1 MGESIKVMVER
12 LIRENKVMFF
22 GKSYCPYCKNAKSVL
37 SAKGVQFKA
46 YEIDLEQK
54 GAEVQDYLQ
63 QKTGQRTVPNI
74 FINTQ
79 HLGGALRT
87 SEESPTK
94 SFKKMDSPPP
104 NTAKPTWLNQLPDHS
119 IFELNEQEY
128 LEWCQQAQAA
138 AAHEKESNKTTSADS
153 LSNSRGSLAARF
165 SYGGASLKPTNSS
178 TWTPPAESTKDSF
191 GLEDLN
197 EEYQKAY
204 QGVSCMA
211 TRGQDLYVAVGR
223 QVRYASLE
231 ELKRGVEHRGREA
244 AIQYI
249 DQHQHKVLTIQEV
262 DFDIR
267 RLVLNQDG
275 KLLAIVGDGKIVI
288 ATLSKA
294 IKRDPKPIVKCKSF
308 ALGKFYHIN
317 KGDSKVVKV
326 LWHPLS
332 KGFTHLVVLTHDGT
346 LRMYDVAVDI
356 NEPEQVF
363 SFRADGVSAGGYGME
378 VQVAASFCF
387 GSKHSPWG
395 QLAVYG
401 LTQDGDLYMICPVM
415 PQTCVMEETDLDEIR
430 HEIEESASEDYF
442 ETAWIKKNWI
452 TKVTE
457 SVERHPFADDLVIVQ
472 NPTLRS
478 GKASRQGPFL
488 YKPAPVELDDD
499 DNRAYDILCLEN
511 EVAEVFAMAH
521 SSGKVDIC
529 IALDR
534 PSGHWSL
541 PSKPKGRGAYGLDN
555 DEDQTLPEVCVYE
568 SVDLGLLKVFATT
581 TTPPG
586 GGYGLTETRMGI
598 PNRPALVADTM
609 YGDTFFVYHEAGAHC
624 ISIRPWLDELTAI
637 YESGSSSQQHAA
649 QMNKFFASKIKSV
662 VGSVLNTRPTKASPP
677 APVIGLCVVTDAYLD
692 YSVLLLTS
700 SLQLVGFEMTPRPRT
715 TTAIA
720 ATSSPA
726 TLQGSS
732 GTSRS
737 STTYQVS
744 LDEPLFEKRGGLMSL
759 NGLPV
764 MPKVVLPPGVGS
776 AKIVVTEE
784 NLQFL
789 GQMVQDVRESLR
801 EVFTACDLA
810 QLRLTAQEA
819 EYTRQQN
826 AVQRT
831 NDHIKSTLRPKI
843 QQQVDRLDA
852 QIERQN
858 ALMAR
863 ADGLLQKAMESR
875 EPALNPAEK
884 EWVEYVSRMKDVVE
898 YLNEKR
904 NRVRDHYE
912 IYKWQ
917 LAEIKEQLAAG
928 REVNESQL
936 TTPPGIPRPKY
947 ALSWAQRQS
956 PTDLANRRPVVRF
969 GEAQTK
975 PLENALAGQMGKL
988 DQTTKM
994 VKELESR
1001 MHGLGINK

>member
-1 MGESIKVMVER
+1 
-12 LIRENKVMFF
+12 
-22 GKSYCPYCKNAKSVL
+22 
-37 SAKGVQFKA
+37 
-46 YEIDLEQK
+46 
-54 GAEVQDYLQ
+54 
-63 QKTGQRTVPNI
+63 
-74 FINTQ
+74 
-79 HLGGALRT
+79 
-87 SEESPTK
+87 
-94 SFKKMDSPPP
+94 MDSPP

-138 AAHEKESNKTTSADS
+138 KTHEKEANKTTTATQNNV
-153 LSNSRGSLAARF
+153 LNNSSGNGSLASRF
-165 SYGGASLKPTNSS
+165 SFGAVAAPKAPTT
-178 TWTPPAESTKDSF
+178 TWTPQPEPVKDSF
-191 GLEDLN
+191 GLDDLN

-211 TRGQDLYVAVGR
+211 IRGQDLYVAVGR
-223 QVRYASLE
+223 QIRYASLE

-244 AIQYI
+244 AIEFI
-249 DQHQHKVLTIQEV
+249 DERQHKVLTVQDV

-288 ATLSKA
+288 ATLSKS
-294 IKRDPKPIVKCKSF
+294 IKRDPKPVVKCKSF
-308 ALGKFYHIN
+308 VLGKFYHIN
-317 KGDSKVVKV
+317 KGDSKVTKV

-332 KGFTHLVVLTHDGT
+332 KGFTHLVVLTHDGS

-363 SFRADGVSAGGYGME
+363 SFRAEGVAAGGYGLE
-378 VQVAASFCF
+378 ALQAASFCF
-387 GSKHSPWG
+387 GSKYSPWG

-415 PQTCVMEETDLDEIR
+415 PKVCVMEKADLDEIR
-430 HEIEESASEDYF
+430 DQIEESASE
-442 ETAWIKKNWI
+442 ESAEIAWVKKNWI

-457 SVERHPFADDLVIVQ
+457 SAQSHPFADALVIVQ
-472 NPTLRS
+472 NPTLRT
-478 GKASRQGPFL
+478 GQVSRQGPFL
-488 YKPAPVELDDD
+488 YKPAPIELDDD

-511 EVAEVFAMAH
+511 EAAEVLVMAH

-534 PSGHWSL
+534 PTGHWTL
-541 PSKPKGRGAYGLDN
+541 PPKANVRGTFGLGD
-555 DEDQTLPEVCVYE
+555 DENYLLPEVCVYE
-568 SVDLGLLKVFATT
+568 SIDLGLLKVFATT

-586 GGYGLTETRMGI
+586 GGYGLTETRMSI

-609 YGDTFFVYHEAGAHC
+609 YGDTFFIYHEAGAHC
-624 ISIRPWLDELTAI
+624 VSIRPWLDELTAI
-637 YESGSSSQQHAA
+637 YKSGSNSQQYGAL
-649 QMNKFFASKIKSV
+649 MDKFFSSKIKSV
-662 VGSVLNTRPTKASPP
+662 VGTVVNTRPTKASPP

-700 SLQLVGFEMTPRPRT
+700 SLQLIGIEMTPRPRNDPV
-715 TTAIA
+715 IA
-720 ATSSPA
+720 ATPSPA
-726 TLQGSS
+726 ALAGSS
-732 GTSRS
+732 VAAKAD
-737 STTYQVS
+737 TTYKVT

-789 GQMVQDVRESLR
+789 GKMVQDVRESLR

-810 QLRLTAQEA
+810 QLRLTAQES

-826 AVQRT
+826 AVQKT
-831 NDHIKSTLRPKI
+831 YDHITKTIRPKI
-843 QQQVDRLDA
+843 QQQADRLDA
-852 QIERQN
+852 QIAQQS

-875 EPALNPAEK
+875 EPALSPAEK
-884 EWVEYVSRMKDVVE
+884 EWVAYVDKMSQVVE
-898 YLNEKR
+898 HLDEKR
-904 NRVRDHYE
+904 TRVRNNFE
-912 IYKWQ
+912 ILKTQ
-917 LAEIKEQLAAG
+917 LAEMKEQMATEGTLDERKLSTVSGIAA
-928 REVNESQL
+928 
-936 TTPPGIPRPKY
+936 PKY
-947 ALSWAQRQS
+947 PLSWAQRPS
-956 PTDLANRRPVVRF
+956 PTNRRPAARF

-975 PLENALAGQMGKL
+975 PIENALVGQMGKL

-1001 MHGLGINK
+1001 MSSLGVSK

>member
-1 MGESIKVMVER
+1 
-12 LIRENKVMFF
+12 
-22 GKSYCPYCKNAKSVL
+22 
-37 SAKGVQFKA
+37 
-46 YEIDLEQK
+46 
-54 GAEVQDYLQ
+54 
-63 QKTGQRTVPNI
+63 
-74 FINTQ
+74 
-79 HLGGALRT
+79 
-87 SEESPTK
+87 
-94 SFKKMDSPPP
+94 MDSPP

-128 LEWCQQAQAA
+128 IEWCQQAQAA

-153 LSNSRGSLAARF
+153 FNNSSGSLAARF
-165 SYGGASLKPTNSS
+165 SYGGASSKPTNSS
-178 TWTPPAESTKDSF
+178 TWTSSAESTKDSF

-249 DQHQHKVLTIQEV
+249 DQRQHKVLTIQEV

-363 SFRADGVSAGGYGME
+363 SFRAEGVSAGGYGME
-378 VQVAASFCF
+378 AQVAASFCF
-387 GSKHSPWG
+387 GSKYSPWG
-395 QLAVYG
+395 QLAVYS

-415 PQTCVMEETDLDEIR
+415 PQACVMEEADLDEIR
-430 HEIEESASEDYF
+430 NEIEESASEDYF

-452 TKVTE
+452 AKVTE

-472 NPTLRS
+472 NPALRS
-478 GKASRQGPFL
+478 GKVSRQGPFL

-499 DNRAYDILCLEN
+499 DNKAYDILCLEN
-511 EVAEVFAMAH
+511 EVAEIFAMAH

-541 PSKPKGRGAYGLDN
+541 PAKPRSRGAYGLDD
-555 DEDQTLPEVCVYE
+555 DEDKTLPEVCVYE

-586 GGYGLTETRMGI
+586 GGYGLTETRMSI

-649 QMNKFFASKIKSV
+649 RMNKFFASKIKSV
-662 VGSVLNTRPTKASPP
+662 VGSVLNTRPTRASPP

-715 TTAIA
+715 ATANA
-720 ATSSPA
+720 STSSA

-732 GTSRS
+732 GASKGS
-737 STTYQVS
+737 ATYQVS
-744 LDEPLFEKRGGLMSL
+744 LDEPLFEKQGGLMSL

-819 EYTRQQN
+819 EYARQQN
-826 AVQRT
+826 AVQKT
-831 NDHIKSTLRPKI
+831 NDHIKSALRPKI

-884 EWVEYVSRMKDVVE
+884 EWVEYVDRMKEVVE

-904 NRVRDHYE
+904 TRVRDHYE

-928 REVNESQL
+928 KEVNESQL

-975 PLENALAGQMGKL
+975 PLENALVGQMGKL